1 MDRSGVERVRTLI
14 LYLAILAAV
23 PYLVPGLEKLRAWVP
38 GDPIPFSRVFDF
50 RAPRRASI
58 AGIRRRVKD
67 LSEDEALEVAPLPT
81 ADVAL
86 DLPKSEPDS
95 ELADL
100 RVPPEELAGLT
111 RRIEDG
117 TRLDHFSRRLVA
129 AALQKT
135 GAMARI
141 ALFSTSINGS
151 DRISDTMRD
160 QLAERFGDGGKGFV
174 PIAPGW
180 KWQRH
185 QDVEWSAEG
194 WRTLT
199 ITRRNAPLHR
209 YGLGGVLAIA
219 GPRAHASYEL
229 EPPKEI
235 AGGRLSLLYL
245 EHPRGNKVSLSV
257 DGESFEV
264 DTRAEEVGDGI
275 FEKSLLTSP
284 RRIDVRA
291 KPGARLY
298 GLVVEHDRPGV
309 VVDAYMYIGGFVS
322 RLLEFDVEHLHEQI
336 QFRRPD
342 LLVFWMGANEAA
354 AGIKERGVQRFEE
367 NYVKAINRIRAGRR
381 SASCLVLSILDQGEK
396 RGGRVVTQ
404 SVVPRMVQATR
415 NIAQRSDCAF
425 FDLFQAT
432 GGPGTMR
439 RWRKASP
446 RLVSA
451 DYGHLTAAGARL
463 VGLLLTRALLAEYD
477 AYLTRREH
485 SEEKDQ

>member
-1 MDRSGVERVRTLI
+1 MERSGVERVRTLI
-14 LYLAILAAV
+14 LYIAILAAV
-23 PYLVPGLEKLRAWVP
+23 PYLVPGLEKLRAWSP
-38 GDPIPFSRVFDF
+38 GDPIPFSRVLDF
-50 RAPRRASI
+50 REPRRASL
-58 AGIRRRVKD
+58 AGIRRRVTK
-67 LSEDEALEVAPLPT
+67 LSEDEMLEVAPLPA
-81 ADVAL
+81 ADVKL
-86 DLPKSEPDS
+86 DLPKPEPDS
-95 ELADL
+95 KRAAL
-100 RVPPEELAGLT
+100 RVPPEELSGLT

-117 TRLDHFSRRLVA
+117 HRLDHFSRRLVG
-129 AALQKT
+129 AALQET

-141 ALFSTSINGS
+141 AVFSTSINGS

-160 QLAERFGDGGKGFV
+160 QLSERFGDGGKGFV

-209 YGLGGVLAIA
+209 YGLGGVLAVA
-219 GPRAHASYEL
+219 GPGARSTFEL

-245 EHPRGNKVSLSV
+245 KHPSGNDVSLTV
-257 DGESFEV
+257 DGETYEL
-264 DTRAEEVGDGI
+264 DTRDEQVGDGI
-275 FEKSLLTSP
+275 FEKSVLASP
-284 RRIDVRA
+284 RRIEVRA

-298 GLVVEHDRPGV
+298 GVVVEHDRPGV

-322 RLLEFDVEHLHEQI
+322 RLLEFDVEHLLQQI
-336 QFRRPD
+336 QLRQPD

-354 AGIKERGVQRFEE
+354 AGIKERGIQRFEK
-367 NYVKAINRIRAGRR
+367 NYVKAINRIRAGRP

-396 RGGRVVTQ
+396 RGGRVRTQ
-404 SVVPRMVQATR
+404 KIVPRMVEATR
-415 NIAQRSDCAF
+415 RIAERSECAF
-425 FDLFQAT
+425 FDLFKAT

-439 RWRKASP
+439 RWRRASP

-463 VGLLLTRALLAEYD
+463 VGLLLTRALLTEYD
-477 AYLTRREH
+477 AYLARREH
-485 SEEKDQ
+485 SEETDK